1 MILSRQTEIL
11 SSSFAAAVYF
21 QQNPL
26 PDGKSVYVVGE
37 NGIGEELDLIGVH
50 HSGGLND
57 KDKKVNL
64 GPGAKLDHDHNV
76 GAVVVGYDRYI
87 NYYKIQYAQ
96 LCINQNKDCKFIAT
110 NLDGLSHMTDVQEW
124 AAGGTMVG
132 AIRGCTG
139 KEPIVVGKP
148 SALLID
154 YIIQH
159 HKVQRNR
166 VCMVGDR
173 LDTDI
178 LFGSTN
184 GLKTVLTLSGV
195 TTEETLFS
203 EKNEIIPDYYV
214 NSIADLFPAN

>member
-1 MILSRQTEIL
+1 
-11 SSSFAAAVYF
+11 VYF

-26 PDGKSVYVVGE
+26 PEGKKVYVVGE
-37 NGIGEELDLIGVH
+37 GGIGEELDLIGVSH
-50 HSGGLND
+50 LGGLQD
-57 KDKKVNL
+57 KDKVVSF
-64 GPGAKLDHDHNV
+64 GAGVKLDHDRNV
-76 GAVVVGYDRYI
+76 GAVVVGYDRHI
-87 NYYKIQYAQ
+87 NYFKIQYAQ

-154 YIIQH
+154 YIVQH
-159 HKVQRNR
+159 HNVKRNR

-195 TTEETLFS
+195 TTEDMLFS
-203 EKNEIIPDYYV
+203 PKNEIIPDYYA
-214 NSIADLFPAN
+214 NSISDFFPAEDSK